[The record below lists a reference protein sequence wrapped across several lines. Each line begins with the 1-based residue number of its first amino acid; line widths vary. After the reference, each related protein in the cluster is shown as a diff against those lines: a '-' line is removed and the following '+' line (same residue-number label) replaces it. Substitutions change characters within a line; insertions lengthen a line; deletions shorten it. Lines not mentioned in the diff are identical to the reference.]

1 MTVPNITITSRD
13 SNRLLRLVETSMEEP
28 RLRRVAEFL
37 DEELARAEVIP
48 PEAVKPTLVTMN
60 SRVEYEDLMTGQR
73 RSIVLVY
80 PEDADADAGRLSV
93 LSPVGAAL
101 LGLSE
106 GQEITWR
113 LADGLPRRLKIL
125 KVHFQP
131 EATGQY
137 DR

>member
-125 KVHFQP
+125 NVVFQP